1 MSSGSAEDLSDENG
15 VLRLGSGRSWF
26 KCLEIKERRGL
37 ARRPLDARAASC
49 PRPIQAARVRNPC
62 GDNNPPKYYYSTEE

>member
-26 KCLEIKERRGL
+26 RCLEIRERRGL

-49 PRPIQAARVRNPC
+49 PRPESNP
-62 GDNNPPKYYYSTEE
+62 GRERLTFAW